1 MLALALGAA
10 GRGASR
16 GALLAGILDAIA
28 RRGLYADSREQL
40 TPALR
45 DPPSL
50 LPLSFVLSRLLIS
63 PRRALDIAARSER
76 GHQGRV
82 EARPLAGLRAPAP
95 AADLSGRAGAAA
107 RGRRAASLALVDAG
121 AA

>member
-28 RRGLYADSREQL
+28 RRGLYAGSREQL
-40 TPALR
+40 TPVLR

-63 PRRALDIAARSER
+63 PRRALDIAARSVAAYSLGPGAVER
-76 GHQGRV
+76 V
-82 EARPLAGLRAPAP
+82 
-95 AADLSGRAGAAA
+95 AA
-107 RGRRAASLALVDAG
+107 VDAG
-121 AA
+121 AVAGRRSDPAEQRAEDED